1 MSKTFITVTNSAV
14 TTTPMVGPICGNV
27 IFQNTC
33 DSVAPSTFAASISS
47 VGTALIAAERITIA
61 KPTCTQISTTI
72 SHMLLNGG
80 SWTNNTGFALVSP
93 LTVVKPPR
101 PGP

>member
-33 DSVAPSTFAASISS
+33 ESVAPSTFAASISS
-47 VGTALIAAERITIA
+47 VGTPLIAAERITMA
-61 KPTCTQISTTI
+61 NPVWTQISTTI
-72 SHMLLNGG
+72 NHMLLNGP
-80 SWTNNTGFALVSP
+80 SWMNSTGWGFTTPLV
-93 LTVVKPPR
+93 TTYPP
-101 PGP
+101 